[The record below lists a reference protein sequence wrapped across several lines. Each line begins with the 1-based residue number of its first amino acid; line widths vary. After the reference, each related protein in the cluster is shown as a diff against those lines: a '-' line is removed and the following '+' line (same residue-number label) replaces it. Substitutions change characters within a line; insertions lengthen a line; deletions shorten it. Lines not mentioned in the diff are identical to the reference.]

1 MKVKVPFKKRKDPEK
16 NNGNTNNGNNT
27 ITKHSAKWQVVIA
40 IILVLVITM
49 CVILASVLAYVISF
63 TNGEC
68 AIDLE
73 SYKNNQNQTTI
84 IYAYDDNNNIYEYCR
99 LNNSENRIW
108 VDLSEMGPYMYKT
121 VIAMEDKRFESH
133 AGVDWFRT
141 ASASV
146 RSLLSRI
153 IPSMKVQGGSTIT
166 QQLIKNLTGED
177 DVTLVRKFN
186 EITYALNLEKNY
198 QKTEI
203 AEAYLN
209 TIYLGENC
217 YGVQTAAEKYFG
229 KNVGDLN
236 LAECA
241 SLLAITNS
249 PTLYDPLI
257 NPENNKER
265 QEYCLGELL
274 DQEKITQEE
283 YDEAM
288 AYDLVFT
295 NDPDYVPSE
304 EMQNKQKT
312 EVQKYDFYTE
322 YVIDS
327 VIADLQT
334 ECGYTKSKAEE
345 MVFYGG
351 LRIYSAVDP
360 DIQSVVTRVYENRET
375 FAKEEDTPTNP
386 AAQSAMV
393 IMDYAGRVVGM
404 AGEAGEKSGNR
415 CLNRATDTTRS
426 PGSSIKPLS
435 IYSPSIEYNV
445 INWSTMIPDAQIYYQ
460 GEKMPFNY
468 GGGSGSG
475 KNVTVQNALARSLNT
490 VPVRILKDYLNFDRS
505 YAFLQDRFHITS
517 LNEDEDKNYSP
528 LAMGG
533 MYSGVSVLEMT
544 AAYAAFGNGG
554 LYYEPYCY
562 YKVTDSKGEQV
573 ILENNST
580 SERAISAET
589 ANIMCEM
596 LQTVITDPQGTTR
609 PYGISG
615 YPTMAKSGTT
625 TDDHDRWFIGGTPYY
640 VSAVWYGY
648 DTQKEITGVYLNPS
662 GNIFKKVMDEI
673 HEGLPSKDFPKSD
686 KVVERK
692 YCMETGLLATD
703 SCPSTKTGWYNK
715 DTLPATCTAHS
726 GDTSASETTTQAAD

>member
-1 MKVKVPFKKRKDPEK
+1 MKVKDSFKKRKDPKK
-16 NNGNTNNGNNT
+16 NKGNSATGSNT
-27 ITKHSAKWQVVIA
+27 LTKHSAKWQVVIA
-40 IILVLVITM
+40 VLLVLVITM
-49 CVILASVLAYVISF
+49 CVVIASVLTYVISF
-63 TNGEC
+63 ANGEC

-84 IYAYDDNNNIYEYCR
+84 IYAYDKNNNPYEYCR

-108 VDLSEMGPYMYKT
+108 VDLSDMGPYMYKT
-121 VIAMEDKRFESH
+121 VISMEDKRFESH
-133 AGVDWFRT
+133 EGVDWFRT
-141 ASASV
+141 ASASA
-146 RSLLSRI
+146 RSLLSKF
-153 IPSMKVQGGSTIT
+153 IPDISVQGGSTIT

-177 DVTLVRKFN
+177 DITLVRKFN

-198 QKTEI
+198 EKTEI

-241 SLLAITNS
+241 SLLAITNA
-249 PTLYDPLI
+249 PTDFNPLI

-265 QEYCLGELL
+265 QEYCLNELL
-274 DQEKITQEE
+274 DQGKITQEE

-304 EMQNKQKT
+304 EMKNKQKPD
-312 EVQKYDFYTE
+312 ESKYDFYTE

-327 VIADLQT
+327 VIEDLQT
-334 ECGYTKSKAEE
+334 QCGYSKNKAVE

-360 DIQSVVTRVYENRET
+360 DVQKVVTRVYENRET
-375 FAKEEDTPTNP
+375 FKKEEDTPANP

-415 CLNRATDTTRS
+415 CLNRATDTLRS

-435 IYSPSIEYNV
+435 IYAPSVEYNV
-445 INWSTMIPDAQIYYQ
+445 INWSTMIPDAQIYHQ
-460 GEKMPFNY
+460 GELMPYNF

-475 KNVTVQNALARSLNT
+475 KNVTAQNALARSLNT
-490 VPVRILKDYLNFDRS
+490 VPVRILQDLTFDRS

-517 LNEDEDKNYSP
+517 LDEKEDKNYSP

-533 MYSGVSVLEMT
+533 MYNGVSVLEMT

-554 LYYEPYCY
+554 LYYDPYCY

-573 ILENNST
+573 ILENEST
-580 SERAISAET
+580 SKRAISQET

-596 LQTVITDPQGTTR
+596 LQTVITDPQGTTKA
-609 PYGISG
+609 YGISG

-625 TDDHDRWFIGGTPYY
+625 TDEHDRWFIGGTPYY

-648 DTQKEITGVYLNPS
+648 DQQKVIKGVSGNPS
-662 GNIFKKVMDEI
+662 GNIFKRIMNEI
-673 HEGLPSKDFPKSD
+673 HEGLPSKEFPKSAN
-686 KVVERK
+686 VVERK

-703 SCPSTKTGWYNK
+703 SCPSTRTGWYNK
-715 DTLPATCTAHS
+715 ETLPATCTAHS
-726 GDTSASETTTQAAD
+726 GDTSASEATTEAAD

>member
-1 MKVKVPFKKRKDPEK
+1 MKVKVPFKKRKDPE
-16 NNGNTNNGNNT
+16 NNSGNTNKAIDT

-40 IILVLVITM
+40 IVLVLVITL
-49 CVILASVLAYVISF
+49 CVILASMLVYVISF

-84 IYAYDDNNNIYEYCR
+84 IYAYDDNNNPYEYCR

-108 VDLSEMGPYMYKT
+108 VDLSDMGPYMYKT

-133 AGVDWFRT
+133 EGVDWFRT

-146 RSLLSRI
+146 SSLLSKF
-153 IPSMKVQGGSTIT
+153 IPSVSVQGGSTIT

-198 QKTEI
+198 KKTEI

-241 SLLAITNS
+241 SLLAITNA
-249 PTLYDPLI
+249 PTKYDPLI
-257 NPENNKER
+257 NPENNKDR

-274 DQEKITQEE
+274 DQKKITQEE

-304 EMQNKQKT
+304 EMKNKQKPD
-312 EVQKYDFYTE
+312 ESEYDFYTE

-327 VIADLQT
+327 VIEDLQT
-334 ECGYTKSKAEE
+334 ECGYTKSKAVE

-360 DIQSVVTRVYENRET
+360 DVQKVVTRVYENRET
-375 FAKEEDTPTNP
+375 FKKEEDTAAHP

-435 IYSPSIEYNV
+435 IYSPSIEYGL
-445 INWSTMIPDAQIYYQ
+445 INWSTMVPDAQIYNQ

-490 VPVRILKDYLNFDRS
+490 VPVRILQDLTFERS
-505 YAFLQDRFHITS
+505 YAFLQDRFHITT

-533 MYSGVSVLEMT
+533 MYNGVSVLEMT

-562 YKVTDSKGEQV
+562 YKVTDSKGEQA
-573 ILENNST
+573 ILENKST
-580 SERAISAET
+580 AKRAISEET

-596 LQTVITDPQGTTR
+596 LQTVITDPQGTTKA
-609 PYGISG
+609 YGISG

-640 VSAVWYGY
+640 ISAVWYGY
-648 DTQKEITGVYLNPS
+648 DEQKAITGVSGNPS
-662 GNIFKKVMDEI
+662 GNIFKKIMNEI
-673 HEGLPSKDFPKSD
+673 HEGLPSKDFPKSEN
-686 KVVERK
+686 VVERK
-692 YCMETGLLATD
+692 YCTVSGLLATD
-703 SCPSTKTGWYNK
+703 SCPSTRTGWYNK
-715 DTLPATCTAHS
+715 NSLPATCTTHS
-726 GDTSASETTTQAAD
+726 GSSSASEESTTEAAD

>member
-1 MKVKVPFKKRKDPEK
+1 MKVKTPFEKKKSSGSNNSGKKSIKDAVV
-16 NNGNTNNGNNT
+16 
-27 ITKHSAKWQVVIA
+27 KHSVKWQA
-40 IILVLVITM
+40 IIAVLLVLVITL
-49 CVILASVLAYVISF
+49 CVIAASMIAYVISF
-63 TNGEC
+63 TNGES
-68 AIDLE
+68 AFDLDA
-73 SYKNNQNQTTI
+73 YKNNQNQTTI
-84 IYAYDDNNNIYEYCR
+84 IYAYDKDNNPYEYCR
-99 LNNSENRIW
+99 LNNAENRIW
-108 VDLSEMGPYMYKT
+108 VDLKDMGPYMYET

-133 AGVDWFRT
+133 EGVDWLRT
-141 ASASV
+141 TSSAV
-146 RSLLSRI
+146 RSFLSKF
-153 IPSMKVQGGSTIT
+153 IPKLTVQGGSTIT

-186 EITYALNLEKNY
+186 EITYALNLEKKY
-198 QKTEI
+198 EKTEI

-229 KNVGDLN
+229 KNVDDLN

-241 SLLAITNS
+241 SLLAITNA
-249 PTLYDPLI
+249 PTYYNPLI

-265 QEYCLGELL
+265 QEYCLRELL
-274 DQEKITQEE
+274 SQGKITKEE
-283 YDEAM
+283 YDAAV

-304 EMQNKQKT
+304 EMKNKQKPD
-312 EVQKYDFYTE
+312 ESKYDFYTE

-327 VIADLQT
+327 VIEDLQT
-334 ECGYTKSKAEE
+334 QCGYSKKKAVD

-351 LRIYSAVDP
+351 LRIYCAVDP
-360 DIQSVVTRVYENRET
+360 DVQKVVTRVYENRET
-375 FAKEEDTPTNP
+375 FKKEEDTAAHP

-415 CLNRATDTTRS
+415 CLNRATDTLRS

-435 IYSPSIEYNV
+435 IYSPSIEYGM
-445 INWSTMIPDAQIYYQ
+445 INWSTMIPDAQIYHE
-460 GEKMPFNY
+460 GEKMPFNF

-475 KNVTVQNALARSLNT
+475 ENVTAQNALARSLNT
-490 VPVRILKDYLNFDRS
+490 VPVRILKDFLGFERS

-517 LNEDEDKNYSP
+517 LNEKEDKNYSP

-533 MYSGVSVLEMT
+533 MYNGVSVLEMT

-562 YKVTDSKGEQV
+562 YKVTDSKGEQT
-573 ILENNST
+573 ILENEST
-580 SERAISAET
+580 SQRAISQET

-596 LQTVITDPQGTTR
+596 LQTVITDPQGTTKA
-609 PYGISG
+609 YGISG

-640 VSAVWYGY
+640 ISAVWYGY
-648 DTQKEITGVYLNPS
+648 DAQKEILGVSGNPS
-662 GNIFKKVMDEI
+662 GNIFKKIMNEI
-673 HEGLPSKDFPKSD
+673 HEGLPSKDFPKSEN
-686 KVVERK
+686 VVQMK
-692 YCMETGLLATD
+692 YCTESGLIATD
-703 SCPSTKTGWYNK
+703 ACPSTKTGWYNK
-715 DTLPATCTAHS
+715 NSLPDTCKLHGADAAPTE
-726 GDTSASETTTQAAD
+726 ETTAAAE